1 MSKYTTGEV
10 AKICGIS
17 VRTVQ
22 FYDDKGLLKPSELT
36 EGGRRLY
43 SNEDV
48 SQLKVICYLRSL
60 GIGIK
65 TIKQMLDA
73 DNSQKVIKCMLEEHE
88 KQLKAEIE
96 EKQKNLETVQNINRS
111 LKGNDEFFIQ
121 SISDI
126 AHDMENNKK
135 IKKVHTTMLLSG
147 IPLALVEVA
156 SIVLWI
162 VTGIWWPFA
171 LYWVIAI
178 PFGIIIS
185 KYYWNNVAYICPE
198 CNHVFKP
205 KFKEGFFANHTPK
218 TRKLTCPRCGKKS
231 FCIETSVDE
240 LNK

>member
-10 AKICGIS
+10 AKLCDVS

-22 FYDDKGLLKPSELT
+22 FYDDKGLLKPSELS

-43 SNEDV
+43 NDEDIR
-48 SQLKVICYLRSL
+48 QLKVICYLRSL

-73 DNSQKVIKCMLEEHE
+73 DNSQKVIKCLLEEHE

-96 EKQKNLETVQNINRS
+96 EKQKALEAVQNINRS

-121 SISDI
+121 TISDI

-135 IKKVHTTMLLSG
+135 LKKVYATAFITG
-147 IPLALVEVA
+147 IPLALYQIF
-156 SIVLWI
+156 SIVFWI
-162 VTGIWWPFA
+162 VTGTWWPFVV
-171 LYWVIAI
+171 WGGIAI
-178 PFGIIIS
+178 PYAIIIS

-198 CNHVFKP
+198 CNKVFKA

-218 TRKLTCPRCGKKS
+218 TRKLTCPCCGKKS
-231 FCIETSVDE
+231 FCIETSIDE
-240 LNK
+240 LEN

>member
-218 TRKLTCPRCGKKS
+218 TRKLTCPHCNVKS